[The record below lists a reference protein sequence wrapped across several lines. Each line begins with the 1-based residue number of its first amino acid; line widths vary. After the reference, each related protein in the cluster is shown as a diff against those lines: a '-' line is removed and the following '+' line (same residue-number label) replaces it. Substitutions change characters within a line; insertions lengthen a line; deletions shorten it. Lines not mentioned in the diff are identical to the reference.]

1 MKKTLIVVCLLVSF
15 VSGFCKDKESQK
27 LVKETDINI
36 YKVSILG
43 DSYSTF
49 INFLTPNTNFYWYP
63 CSNNDNDVK
72 TVEQTWW
79 YQFLQENG
87 SVLEYNNSFSG
98 STICNTG
105 YNGANSSSSSFI
117 TRMKNLGNPNL
128 IIIFGGT
135 NDSWA
140 NSPLGNYK
148 YSDWTEDDLK
158 CFRPAFAY
166 MLDYLI
172 KKYPNEKII
181 NLVNSDLKS
190 EITDAQTFICKQYN
204 VENIQLKNINKMSGH
219 PSVAGMI
226 SIKNQILNIISNVK
240 DVSLLRRNVNVSR
253 IDGNKVKVSINSELT
268 GNLKLAVYNM
278 QGQLLQTVC
287 NGTIST
293 HSYELVAPKN
303 NSYILRIVDANG
315 SINNIKY

>member
-1 MKKTLIVVCLLVSF
+1 MKKTIIVLCFFVSF
-15 VSGFCKDKESQK
+15 VSGFCNDKESQK
-27 LVKETDINI
+27 LVKDINT

-49 INFLTPNTNFYWYP
+49 INSLTPNTNSYWYP
-63 CSNNDNDVK
+63 RSQNDNDVK

-79 YQFLQENG
+79 YQFIQEKG
-87 SVLEYNNSFSG
+87 FVLEYNNSYSG

-105 YNGANSSSSSFI
+105 YSGGNSSSSSFV
-117 TRMKNLGNPNL
+117 TRMRNLGNPNL

-140 NSPLGNYK
+140 NSPLGIYK
-148 YSDWTEDDLK
+148 YSDWTDDDLK
-158 CFRPAFAY
+158 SFRPAFAY

-181 NLVNSDLKS
+181 NLVNTELKS
-190 EITDAQTFICKQYN
+190 EIADAQKLICKQYN
-204 VENIQLKNINKMSGH
+204 VENIQLTSINKMAGH

-226 SIKNQILNIISNVK
+226 SMKNQISNIISNIE
-240 DVSLLRRNVNVSR
+240 DVSLLRKNVNVSR
-253 IDGNKVKVSINSELT
+253 IDANKVKVSINSEVS
-268 GNLKLAVYNM
+268 GKLELALYNM
-278 QGQLLQTVC
+278 QGQLLQRVH
-287 NGTIST
+287 NGTMSKN
-293 HSYELVAPKN
+293 SYELVAPES

-315 SINNIKY
+315 SIINIKL